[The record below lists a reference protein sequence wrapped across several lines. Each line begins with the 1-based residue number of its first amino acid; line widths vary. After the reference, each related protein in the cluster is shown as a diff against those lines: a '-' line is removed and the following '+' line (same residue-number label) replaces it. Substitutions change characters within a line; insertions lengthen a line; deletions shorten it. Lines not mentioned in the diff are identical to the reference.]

1 MEDLTPSTFEHLV
14 VSLLQLEYANE
25 TWVQV
30 GGSGDGGVDGVGAD
44 QEGNVAGLLQCKW
57 QYWGGEPFV
66 ETVWKVDHRKP
77 YRTYLASLLY
87 PKGVVVPT
95 NSHFLD
101 RSEIARLVVK
111 HHKRLPQA
119 IGMRVGIAL
128 QSCCDC

>member
-14 VSLLQLEYANE
+14 VSLLQLEHANE

-30 GGSGDGGVDGVGAD
+30 GGSGDGGVDGVGAN

-57 QYWGGEPFV
+57 QYWGGEPFSD
-66 ETVWKVDHRKP
+66 TVWSIDSIP

-87 PKGVVVPT
+87 PKGVLRPT
-95 NSHFLD
+95 NSIFLD

-119 IGMRVGIAL
+119 IGMRVGIA
-128 QSCCDC
+128 DADGAAK